1 MLENRNLIG
10 YYILPEVYEKEVTKQ
25 EIKMDVFAGR
35 FRSRQRRTMGKKSE
49 NGRCKLTKN
58 RNTVKFK
65 FMLEKTQK
73 ATWCRSHD

>member
-1 MLENRNLIG
+1 MSC
-10 YYILPEVYEKEVTKQ
+10 
-25 EIKMDVFAGR
+25 DDFAGR

-73 ATWCRSHD
+73 ANWCRSHD